1 MAILNSAT
9 CINAA
14 RIHDSLVN
22 RTLCTATAGN
32 GKAPVSFLFPL
43 PTLYPQHDERVRR
56 PDGDKQSAIGQWAG
70 RPMSWSGSP
79 SRMSSSRSIFRTSRV
94 GN

>member
-9 CINAA
+9 CNITA

-32 GKAPVSFLFPL
+32 AKTPVSFPFPL
-43 PTLYPQHDERVRR
+43 PTLYPQHDECGRR

-70 RPMSWSGSP
+70 RPMSWSGSR
-79 SRMSSSRSIFRTSRV
+79 SRMSGKRSSLGTSRV
-94 GN
+94 GS